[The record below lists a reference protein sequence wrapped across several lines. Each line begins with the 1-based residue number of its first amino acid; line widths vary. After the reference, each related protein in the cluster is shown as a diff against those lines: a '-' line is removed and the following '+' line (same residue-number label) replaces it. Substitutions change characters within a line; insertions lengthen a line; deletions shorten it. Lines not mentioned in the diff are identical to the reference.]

1 MSDRMQV
8 DFAKRSLGTTSGW
21 DGNIQ
26 CIWFYAFKPHE
37 GVSLKPG
44 TLFIDTEDGYIF
56 CEETDGTTNKIDL
69 ITFLATIPRQ
79 A

>member
-8 DFAKRSLGTTSGW
+8 DFAKRSLGTASGW
-21 DGNIQ
+21 DG
-26 CIWFYAFKPHE
+26 CLGFYDFEPHE

-44 TLFIDTEDGYIF
+44 TLFIDIEDGYIF